1 MKEAVMRWFLLLIL
15 FCMPALAQRDF
26 LTPDEVEQLRLVQDP
41 EPRLQLYLKFARQRV
56 DMLEQLFAKRQT
68 GRSGLIH
75 DTLEQVTQIIEA
87 MDMNID
93 DAIRRQKP
101 LEKLDGVVSGQK
113 ELLAKLEAMAAKE
126 EPDRARYQFA
136 LEQAV
141 ETLRDSIEMNEQ
153 DIKDRTLS
161 VADKEKA
168 LREERNELLA
178 PERKEELEKER
189 KRIESE
195 KEGVAPGKKKPTLLK
210 PGEKPGQL
218 GRPPAPPKK

>member
-1 MKEAVMRWFLLLIL
+1 MRWLLFLIL
-15 FCMPALAQRDF
+15 ACLPAAAQRDF
-26 LTPDEVEQLRLVQDP
+26 LTPDEVEQLRLVQEP
-41 EPRLQLYLKFARQRV
+41 GPRLQLYLKFARQRV

-75 DTLEQVTQIIEA
+75 DTLEQITQIIEA
-87 MDMNID
+87 IDMNID

-101 LEKLDGVVSGQK
+101 VEKLDGVVSAQR
-113 ELLAKLEAMAAKE
+113 ELLAKLESMAERE

-153 DIKDRTLS
+153 DIKERTLS
-161 VADKEKA
+161 VQDKEKA
-168 LREERNELLA
+168 LREQREELLA
-178 PERKEELEKER
+178 PERKAELEKER

-195 KEGVAPGKKKPTLLK
+195 KEGVAPGKKKPSLLK
-210 PGEKPGQL
+210 PGEKPGRVGEQQ
-218 GRPPAPPKK
+218 PPPKK

>member
-1 MKEAVMRWFLLLIL
+1 MRWLLWLIL
-15 FCMPALAQRDF
+15 ACLPAMAQRDF
-26 LTPDEVEQLRLVQDP
+26 LTPDEVEQLRLVQEP

-75 DTLEQVTQIIEA
+75 DTLEQVTQIMEA
-87 MDMNID
+87 IDMNID

-101 LEKLDGVVSGQK
+101 LEKLDGVVSAQK
-113 ELLAKLEAMAAKE
+113 ELLAKLESMAE
-126 EPDRARYQFA
+126 RDEPDRARYQFA
-136 LEQAV
+136 LEQAI

-153 DIKDRTLS
+153 DIKERTLS
-161 VADKEKA
+161 VQDKEKA
-168 LREERNELLA
+168 LRQEREELLA
-178 PERKEELEKER
+178 PERKAELEKER

-210 PGEKPGQL
+210 PGEKPGRVGEPQ
-218 GRPPAPPKK
+218 PPPKK

>member
-1 MKEAVMRWFLLLIL
+1 MRWLVLLVLTCL
-15 FCMPALAQRDF
+15 PAVAQRDF
-26 LTPDEVEQLRLVQDP
+26 LTPDEVEQLRLVQEP

-56 DMLEQLFAKRQT
+56 DMLEQLFARRQI

-75 DTLEQVTQIIEA
+75 DTLEQVTQIVEA
-87 MDMNID
+87 IDMNID

-101 LEKLDGVVSGQK
+101 IEKLDGVVSAQK
-113 ELLAKLEAMAAKE
+113 ELLAKLESMAQKE

-153 DIKDRTLS
+153 DLKERTLS
-161 VADKEKA
+161 VQDKEKA
-168 LREERNELLA
+168 LREEREELLA
-178 PERKEELEKER
+178 PARKEELEKER

-195 KEGVAPGKKKPTLLK
+195 KQGVAPGKKKPTLLK
-210 PGEKPGQL
+210 PGEKPGRIAQPP
-218 GRPPAPPKK
+218 PPAKK

>member
-1 MKEAVMRWFLLLIL
+1 MRWVFLLLISACL
-15 FCMPALAQRDF
+15 PAMAQRDF
-26 LTPDEVEQLRLVQDP
+26 LTPDEVEQLRLVQEP
-41 EPRLQLYLKFARQRV
+41 GPRLQLYLKFARQRV
-56 DMLEQLFAKRQT
+56 DMLEQLFSKRQT

-87 MDMNID
+87 IDMNID

-101 LEKLDGVVSGQK
+101 IEKLDGVVSAQK
-113 ELLAKLEAMAAKE
+113 ELLAKLEAMAEKE
-126 EPDRARYQFA
+126 EPDRGRYQFA

-153 DIKDRTLS
+153 DLKERTLS
-161 VADKEKA
+161 VRDKEKA
-168 LREERNELLA
+168 LREEREELLS

-195 KEGVAPGKKKPTLLK
+195 KEGVAPGKKKPSLLK
-210 PGEKPGQL
+210 PGEKPGRVGEQQT
-218 GRPPAPPKK
+218 PPKK

>member
-1 MKEAVMRWFLLLIL
+1 MPWFLLLL
-15 FCMPALAQRDF
+15 LACAPAMAQRDF

-101 LEKLDGVVSGQK
+101 IEKLDGIVKGQK
-113 ELLAKLEAMAAKE
+113 ELLARLESMAEKE

-136 LEQAV
+136 LEQAL
-141 ETLRDSIEMNEQ
+141 ETLRDSIDMNEQ

-161 VADKEKA
+161 VADREKA
-168 LREERNELLA
+168 LREERDELLA

-195 KEGVAPGKKKPTLLK
+195 KEGVAPGKKRPTLLK
-210 PGEKPGQL
+210 PGEKPGRVGQ
-218 GRPPAPPKK
+218 PPPPPKK

>member
-1 MKEAVMRWFLLLIL
+1 MRWLLLL
-15 FCMPALAQRDF
+15 VLACLPAAAQRDF
-26 LTPDEVEQLRLVQDP
+26 LTPDEIEQLRLVQEP

-56 DMLEQLFAKRQT
+56 DMIEQLFSKRQT
-68 GRSGLIH
+68 GRSGVIH

-87 MDMNID
+87 IDMNID

-101 LEKLDGVVSGQK
+101 IEKLDGVVSAQK
-113 ELLAKLEAMAAKE
+113 ELLAKLESMAQKE

-153 DIKDRTLS
+153 DLKERTLS
-161 VADKEKA
+161 VQDKEKA
-168 LREERNELLA
+168 LRQEREELLA

-210 PGEKPGQL
+210 PGEKPGQT
-218 GRPPAPPKK
+218 GQPPAPPKK

>member
-1 MKEAVMRWFLLLIL
+1 MPWFLLLL
-15 FCMPALAQRDF
+15 LACAPAMAQRDF

-101 LEKLDGVVSGQK
+101 LEKLDGIVKGQK
-113 ELLAKLEAMAAKE
+113 ELLARLESMAEKE

-136 LEQAV
+136 LEQAL
-141 ETLRDSIEMNEQ
+141 ETLRDSIDMNEQ

-161 VADKEKA
+161 VADREKA
-168 LREERNELLA
+168 LREERDELLA

-195 KEGVAPGKKKPTLLK
+195 KEGVAPGKKRPTLLK
-210 PGEKPGQL
+210 PGEKPGRVGQ
-218 GRPPAPPKK
+218 PPPPPKK